1 MNMEQAEMKT
11 GNTTTASSRWPIRAF
26 LLACLLGTGNAIAD
40 SGKLLVEL
48 ENVRDDSGQ
57 IRASIYSDPESFRKE
72 DKALKI
78 VSLPA
83 RAGNITLNLDG
94 LAPGRYAVMVYHD
107 ANNDQKLNLRFGM
120 FPTEGYGLSNNPV
133 VMGPPK
139 FSESVFDLKAGENRI
154 SIKIAY

>member
-1 MNMEQAEMKT
+1 MNMKQAEMKT

-26 LLACLLGTGNAIAD
+26 FLACLLGTGNAIAD

-139 FSESVFDLKAGENRI
+139 FSESVFDLKPGENRI